1 MLTYDFV
8 GYASRQNL
16 PTELERPVM
25 TATSEYVIDA
35 GLSQDRNGTQRK
47 TR

>member
-1 MLTYDFV
+1 MLTCDSV
-8 GYASRQNL
+8 GYASKQNL
-16 PTELERPVM
+16 PTELERPVT

-35 GLSQDRNGTQRK
+35 DRFQDRNGTQRK